1 MSDAWRGNV
10 PVWSEPVWA
19 SVIRVAQRGLLAGL
33 LATLALLV
41 PERWAFVATF
51 FAVLSVFAFF
61 HAVLAIANLARN
73 KGVLLQ
79 LTGSGTLEWPQS
91 LQEIWLR
98 RPVDWVDGKEIL
110 VVSLEGM
117 GVPSRTEPRVTL
129 KGATQDL
136 VNLPLYRTSVEDFA
150 DQVNAR
156 IGDRGVTVITQRR
169 R

>member
-1 MSDAWRGNV
+1 MSDAWRDNV
-10 PVWSEPVWA
+10 PVWTEPVWA

-33 LATLALLV
+33 WATLALFV
-41 PERWAFVATF
+41 PERWAFVATIF
-51 FAVLSVFAFF
+51 MVLSAFAFL

-73 KGVLLQ
+73 KGVLLR
-79 LTGSGTLEWPQS
+79 LTPSGTLEWPQS
-91 LQEIWLR
+91 LQETWLR
-98 RPVDWVDGKEIL
+98 RPLEWVDGKEIL
-110 VVSLEGM
+110 VVSLDRM

-136 VNLPLYRTSVEDFA
+136 VNLPLYRTSVDDFA
-150 DQVNAR
+150 DRVNAR